1 MSPSHLNWL
10 GAERVLPDRPLRRRF
25 LAFTTAV
32 LISVLAIFSVG
43 QTCYSVGNSGQLR
56 MQHSLASEARVQGQA
71 ELYFA
76 KSGATIRVLQS
87 LLEVIYV

>member
-1 MSPSHLNWL
+1 MTAFAALHRCPDT
-10 GAERVLPDRPLRRRF
+10 RVGDICGPTNLPLRGKFR
-25 LAFTTAV
+25 
-32 LISVLAIFSVG
+32 
-43 QTCYSVGNSGQLR
+43 QLR
-56 MQHSLASEARVQGQA
+56 MQHSLASEARVQAQA